1 MSTVSRFAA
10 IPAKGGGT
18 VIPLYFFILCVALSM
33 LLAYKRA
40 PLVVVC
46 VPVVTFGVVALW
58 KGSRR

>member
-1 MSTVSRFAA
+1 M
-10 IPAKGGGT
+10 
-18 VIPLYFFILCVALSM
+18 IPLYFFILCVALSM